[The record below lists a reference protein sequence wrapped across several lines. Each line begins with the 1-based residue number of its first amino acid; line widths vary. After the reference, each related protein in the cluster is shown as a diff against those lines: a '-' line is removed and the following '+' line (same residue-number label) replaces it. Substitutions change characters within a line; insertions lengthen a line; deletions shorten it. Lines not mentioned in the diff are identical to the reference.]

1 MKRIIVI
8 GAGSGGVMAANRMRR
23 QLSPEEAE
31 ITVLEKSERHIYQPG
46 FVPLLFDL
54 EKPENLVRPTKGLF
68 LNGINLIPD
77 EATLIT
83 PKENKVTTAQGGDLL
98 YDYLVVATG
107 AQLYLDEPAGMKEGL
122 EKAENVFTFYTLE
135 GALKLRDA
143 LKQLDGGTI
152 VSSAAEMPIKCLASP
167 VKFIL
172 LAESIMRMKGK
183 RDKFKFIL
191 TVPTLSVPPN
201 IEPYASALE
210 AILKS
215 RGIEVM
221 LDFAPATV
229 DYENGMLEDFKGS
242 QVKFDLLAII
252 PPHEGQDLLQNSPE
266 VGDPVGWVPCDK
278 NSLRHSRVD
287 NIYVVGDAGNLP
299 SGKTASGA
307 REQAKVLAQRMKEL
321 ISGWEPEAVYNG
333 HTVCPVYTRYGRA
346 MFAEFNYDRSIS
358 PAKESYVN
366 WMIHIHLLRRLY
378 WNFILKGII

>member
-54 EKPENLVRPTKGLF
+54 EKPENLVRPTKDVF
-68 LNGINLIPD
+68 LSGINLISD
-77 EATLIT
+77 EATLIS
-83 PKENKVTTAQGGDLL
+83 PKENKVTTARSGDLL
-98 YDYLVVATG
+98 YDYLVIATG

-143 LKQLDGGTI
+143 LKRLDGGTI

-183 RDKFKFIL
+183 RDKYRFIL
-191 TVPTLSVPPN
+191 AVPTLSVPPN

-229 DYENGMLEDFKGS
+229 DSENGMLEDFKGG
-242 QVKFDLLAII
+242 QVNFDLLSII

-278 NSLRHSRVD
+278 NSLRHSKVD
-287 NIYVVGDAGNLP
+287 NIYVIGDAGNFP

-307 REQAKVLAQRMKEL
+307 REQARVLARRMKDQ
-321 ISGWEPEAVYNG
+321 ITGREPEAVYDG
-333 HTVCPVYTRYGRA
+333 HTVCPIYTRYGRA

-358 PAKESYVN
+358 PAKESYVK
-366 WMIHIHLLRRLY
+366 WMIHIHLLRRMY
-378 WNFILKGII
+378 WNLILKGII

>member
-1 MKRIIVI
+1 MQRIIVI

-23 QLSPEEAE
+23 ALGPDEAG
-31 ITVLEKSERHIYQPG
+31 ITVLERSDHHIYQPG

-54 EKPENLVRPTKGLF
+54 EKPENLVRPTRDLF
-68 LNGINLIPD
+68 LNGIDLISD
-77 EATLIT
+77 EATLIS
-83 PKENKVTTAQGGDLL
+83 PKDNKVTTAQGGDLF
-98 YDYLVVATG
+98 YDYLVIATG
-107 AQLYLDEPAGMKEGL
+107 AQLYLDEPAGMREGL
-122 EKAENVFTFYTLE
+122 EKAERVFTFYTLD

-143 LKQLDGGTI
+143 LGRLDGGTI
-152 VSSAAEMPIKCLASP
+152 VSSAAEMPIKCLAAP

-172 LAESIMRMKGK
+172 LAESVMRMKGK
-183 RDKFKFIL
+183 RDNYKFIL

-229 DYENGMLEDFKGS
+229 DSENGTLEDFKGNR
-242 QVKFDLLAII
+242 VNFDLLAII

-278 NSLRHSRVD
+278 NKLLHTKVD
-287 NIYVVGDAGNLP
+287 NIYVIGDAGAFP

-307 REQAKVLAQRMKEL
+307 REQAKVLAQRMREHIK
-321 ISGWEPEAVYNG
+321 GREPEAIYDG
-333 HTVCPVYTRYGRA
+333 HTVCPIYTRHGRA
-346 MFAEFNYDRSIS
+346 MFAEFDYDRSIS
-358 PAKESYVN
+358 PAKESYIK
-366 WMIHIHLLRRLY
+366 WLIHIHVLRRLY
-378 WNFILKGII
+378 WNFMLKGLM

>member
-1 MKRIIVI
+1 LKRIIVI

-54 EKPENLVRPTKGLF
+54 EKPENLVRPTKDVF
-68 LNGINLIPD
+68 LSGINLISD
-77 EATLIT
+77 EATLIS
-83 PKENKVTTAQGGDLL
+83 PKENKVTTARSGDLL
-98 YDYLVVATG
+98 YDYLVIATG

-143 LKQLDGGTI
+143 LKRLDGGTI

-183 RDKFKFIL
+183 RDKYRFIL
-191 TVPTLSVPPN
+191 AVPTLSVPPN

-229 DYENGMLEDFKGS
+229 DSENGMLEDFKGG
-242 QVKFDLLAII
+242 QVNFDLLSII

-278 NSLRHSRVD
+278 NSLRHSKVD
-287 NIYVVGDAGNLP
+287 NIYVIGDAGNFP

-307 REQAKVLAQRMKEL
+307 REQARVLARRMKDQ
-321 ISGWEPEAVYNG
+321 ITGREPEAVYDG
-333 HTVCPVYTRYGRA
+333 HTVCPIYTRYGRA

-358 PAKESYVN
+358 PAKESYVK
-366 WMIHIHLLRRLY
+366 WMIHIHLLRRMY
-378 WNFILKGII
+378 WNLILKGII